1 MTELRV
7 LLLEDDTADADLT
20 VRELSRIGLPVSTL
34 RVDTEDEY
42 MQALSS
48 FAPGLILSDFSLPG
62 FDGLSALKLT
72 RNASLDIPFVFL
84 SGTIG
89 EERAVEAMRRG
100 ATDYVLKDRLER
112 LVPVVKRALQEA
124 EERKARR
131 QVELELAATKERL
144 DGILASLVDIVWSK
158 SIRPN
163 RWLYL
168 NPAVE
173 SICHRPVAEFQHDPE
188 LWFKIIHPDDRER
201 VAAHWERAL
210 QGEVFDVEYRIV
222 RKDGGIRWIH
232 DRAHPLKDE
241 AGNVARFD
249 GLARDI
255 TERKTHEEKLNYLAY
270 YDVLTGLGNRHL
282 LEVQLG
288 QQLAYD
294 RRHDLGLTVLSV
306 DLDNFK
312 VINDSLGHNV
322 GDTLLKAVAQRLLAC
337 VSSDDIVARYGSDAF
352 SIVLV
357 DQGNAADASRVIQRV
372 LDVVAEPIHVEGREF
387 HVTCSIGAS
396 LFPQDGADPPI
407 LLRNADAALHRA
419 KELGRNGFQFYA
431 EEMNSAVTER
441 LLLDASLR
449 RALERQEFKL
459 QFQPQVSLC
468 DGHITGF
475 EALLRWTHP
484 QRGTVS
490 PVKFIPIL
498 EDSGLIVD
506 VGDWVFSA
514 ACAQIKTWEKQGV
527 EPLPIAVNLS
537 ARQLHQIDL
546 DRRIERTLS
555 KHGVDPSLI
564 NVEITESV
572 LMRNAEQVVGILR
585 GLRRIGI
592 RLSVDDFGT
601 GYSSL
606 AYLRSFPLD
615 SLKVDRTFISDV
627 TTNADAASI
636 VQAVISMAHH
646 LRLKVIAEGV
656 ETADQAAFLAASGC
670 EEMQG
675 YYFSRPADA
684 DDCTRLL
691 RERRTMD
698 IAFIAGAGDMPT

>member
-7 LLLEDDTADADLT
+7 LLLEDNTADADLA
-20 VRELSRIGLPVSTL
+20 VRELSRSGLAVSTL

-42 MQALSS
+42 MQALKS

-62 FDGLSALKLT
+62 FDGLSALQLT
-72 RNASLDIPFVFL
+72 RSVSLDVPFVFL

-112 LVPVVKRALQEA
+112 LGPVVKRALQEA
-124 EERKARR
+124 DERKARR
-131 QVELELAATKERL
+131 QAELELATTKERL
-144 DGILASLVDIVWSK
+144 DGILASLVDIVWSR
-158 SIRPN
+158 SIRPT
-163 RWLYL
+163 RLLYL
-168 NPAVE
+168 NPAAE
-173 SICHRPVAEFQHDPE
+173 SIFDRSVAEFQHDPE
-188 LWFKIIHPDDRER
+188 LWFEIIHPDDRER
-201 VAAHWERAL
+201 VAAHWKRAL

-222 RKDGGIRWIH
+222 RKEGGIRWIH
-232 DRAHPLKDE
+232 DRARPVRDA
-241 AGNVARFD
+241 AGNAARFD

-255 TERKTHEEKLNYLAY
+255 TERKTHEEKLHYLAY
-270 YDVLTGLGNRHL
+270 YDVLTGLSNRHL
-282 LEVQLG
+282 LEVQLAR
-288 QQLAYD
+288 QLAYD
-294 RRHDLGLTVLSV
+294 LRHELGLTVLSV

-322 GDTLLKAVAQRLLAC
+322 GDALLKAVAQRLLAC

-357 DQGNAADASRVIQRV
+357 DQRNAADASRVIQRV
-372 LDVVAEPIHVEGREF
+372 LSSVAEPIHIEGREF

-396 LFPQDGADPPI
+396 LFPQDGADPAI

-441 LLLDASLR
+441 LLLDAALR
-449 RALERQEFKL
+449 RALERQELTL
-459 QFQPQVSLC
+459 QFQPQVSLR

-475 EALLRWTHP
+475 EALLRWKHP
-484 QRGTVS
+484 ERGAVS

-498 EDSGLIVD
+498 EENGLIVD

-514 ACAQIKTWEKQGV
+514 ACEQIKTWQKQGLA
-527 EPLPIAVNLS
+527 PLPIAVNLS

-555 KHGVDPSLI
+555 GHGVDPSLI
-564 NVEITESV
+564 EVEITESV

-615 SLKVDRTFISDV
+615 SLKVDRSFISDV
-627 TTNADAASI
+627 TTNTDAALI

-656 ETADQAAFLAASGC
+656 ETAAQAAFLAASGC

-684 DDCTRLL
+684 DGCTRLL
-691 RERRTMD
+691 RERHTMD
-698 IAFIAGAGDMPT
+698 MAFITGASGAPT